1 MNQTDFE
8 QEIQRFM
15 QIRNE
20 IRQEIDRI
28 PSVCA
33 NLQESGKL
41 LASHF
46 EVFRQ
51 IAKNTEDKMPAI
63 IHAASHTMA
72 KTVSDEASQFIKGA
86 LGEKIT
92 SFNQSVQNASHIL
105 NETKSSKYRKLFLF
119 SLSGLLMSHLIS
131 FGGGYFYAKQN
142 TYVLP
147 TDFIKMY
154 ALGLSVKNASSS
166 PESISSKKQAKEKSI
181 PKK

>member
-1 MNQTDFE
+1 MDQCMNQTDFE
-8 QEIQRFM
+8 QEIHRFM

-72 KTVSDEASQFIKGA
+72 KTVSDEASQFI
-86 LGEKIT
+86 
-92 SFNQSVQNASHIL
+92 
-105 NETKSSKYRKLFLF
+105 
-119 SLSGLLMSHLIS
+119 
-131 FGGGYFYAKQN
+131 
-142 TYVLP
+142 
-147 TDFIKMY
+147 
-154 ALGLSVKNASSS
+154 
-166 PESISSKKQAKEKSI
+166 
-181 PKK
+181 